1 MSIALVAGL
10 GNPGRGYEGTRHNLG
25 WIVLDSLAQRHHLT
39 WKPDGRFDAEI
50 ARWDEAGRTLYLVKP
65 QSFMN
70 DSGRPLRQ
78 LASFYKVPT
87 STIIVAYDDIALEL
101 GSVKVSVR
109 GSPGGHNGVA
119 SLLEHLGDGFL
130 RYRLGIG
137 PKQPPQMDIKDFVL
151 GSFTL
156 EQRQFLTQK
165 LDRLVAGLELLI
177 REGPDRAMN
186 QLNRRDKNETDQTQL
201 PRDLHPG

>member
-10 GNPGRGYEGTRHNLG
+10 GNPGREYEGTRHNLG
-25 WIVLDSLAQRHHLT
+25 WIILDALAARHRLS
-39 WKPDGRFDAEI
+39 WKPDSRFDAEV
-50 ARWDEAGRTLYLVKP
+50 ARWDLGERTLYLVKP

-78 LASFYKVPT
+78 LASFYKIPT
-87 STIIVAYDDIALEL
+87 SSIIAAYDDAAIEL
-101 GSVKVSVR
+101 GWVKVSVT
-109 GSPGGHNGVA
+109 GSAGGHNGVA
-119 SLLEHLGDGFL
+119 SLLEHLGDGFA

-137 PKQPPQMDIKDFVL
+137 PRQPPQMDIKDFVL

-156 EQRQFLTQK
+156 EQRQLLTQI

-177 REGPDRAMN
+177 WEGPDRAMN
-186 QLNRRDKNETDQTQL
+186 QLNRRDKNETDQT
-201 PRDLHPG
+201 